1 MADRYIYFISAN
13 HERSSIAEGWAS
25 RLYIPGT
32 VFKSAGWAGARK
44 NPFTLQAMQ
53 EISIDIASITPY
65 RISESDLRKADVIV
79 IIQDPEKDEAISIH
93 PSFSDKVI
101 NWNIV
106 NPAKRAADPLAKWAM
121 FQEICDEIALKIRE
135 LEKDLSASAV

>member
-32 VFKSAGWAGARK
+32 VFKSAGWTDARK

-65 RISESDLRKADVIV
+65 RISESDLRNADVIV
-79 IIQDPEKDEAISIH
+79 LIQDPEIDEEISIH

-106 NPAKRAADPLAKWAM
+106 NPAKRATDPFTKWAM